1 MEKKTTA
8 IKALRAVACFAFA
21 LALVF
26 FPPAVSH
33 AGSGA
38 HGEIQVVSQSTF
50 STVTDHS
57 EGVDAVTSTV
67 HLNCSSVSMT
77 GDDEPSSG
85 QCCNGICLL
94 VVLDEVETLDIEQV
108 AKTRH
113 LGLHE
118 QAKSVEMTGILRP
131 PQSLI

>member
-1 MEKKTTA
+1 MKKKTTTF
-8 IKALRAVACFAFA
+8 KALRAVACFAFA

-26 FPPAVSH
+26 FPPAVTH

-38 HGEIQVVSQSTF
+38 HGANQVVSQSTDG
-50 STVTDHS
+50 TVTDHS
-57 EGVDAVTSTV
+57 EGVDTVNSTA
-67 HLNCSSVSMT
+67 HLNCNSVSTT

-94 VVLDEVETLDIEQV
+94 IVLDEVETLDIEQV
-108 AKTRH
+108 GRTQH
-113 LGLHE
+113 LRLHE
-118 QAKSVEMTGILRP
+118 QTKSVEMSGFLRP